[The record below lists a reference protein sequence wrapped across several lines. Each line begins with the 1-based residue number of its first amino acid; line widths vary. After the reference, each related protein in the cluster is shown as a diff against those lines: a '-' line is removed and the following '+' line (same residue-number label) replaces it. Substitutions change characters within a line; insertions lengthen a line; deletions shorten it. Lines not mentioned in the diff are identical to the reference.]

1 MWAHNSD
8 CEHRSS
14 THFKK
19 TCCLH
24 VSANQKKV
32 WVKRGLFWR
41 WVHFK
46 LDSVIFIV
54 KLYSALTY
62 RLLLCFLLFYLM
74 SLLSNPSCW
83 KVFPVTVTSPTGQ
96 FLVKLHLHFISRAFV
111 LLKTASLISQVHK
124 LVFLF
129 WTITKNTD
137 LNLCLH
143 HCWKC
148 ACSTSMYFSLLAF
161 LRTFPIMHNE
171 SCNRWMRP
179 SVLDSLMLC
188 CNWDVWRVMWQNF
201 V

>member
-19 TCCLH
+19 PAVCMCQPIRRRYE
-24 VSANQKKV
+24 SV
-32 WVKRGLFWR
+32 WVKWGLFWR

-54 KLYSALTY
+54 KLYSTLTY

-83 KVFPVTVTSPTGQ
+83 KVFPVTVTSPTRQ

-124 LVFLF
+124 LQFFCFEQWQKILTSISAC
-129 WTITKNTD
+129 TIAESVHARPPCILVSWHFYALSPTCIMSHVTD
-137 LNLCLH
+137 ECVQV
-143 HCWKC
+143 C
-148 ACSTSMYFSLLAF
+148 
-161 LRTFPIMHNE
+161 
-171 SCNRWMRP
+171 
-179 SVLDSLMLC
+179 
-188 CNWDVWRVMWQNF
+188 
-201 V
+201 